1 MTVTIPDPTPVSPR
15 VLKDIDLLIDADN
28 FAAHVSSAAFV
39 PSASQQQWK
48 GMKPTATFT
57 DVGTATWVCN
67 LELAQDYED
76 TASLSSY
83 LLDHEGETVAATLV
97 PRSGSGVGFS
107 ANLTITPGQI
117 GGAVDAFGT
126 ATVSL
131 GSSKPAR
138 VVTAD
143 AP

>member
-1 MTVTIPDPTPVSPR
+1 MSVTIPEATPVSPK
-15 VLKDIDLLIDADN
+15 VLKDIDLVIDVDN

-39 PSASQQQWK
+39 PSAAQQQWK
-48 GMKPTATFT
+48 GMKPSATFT
-57 DVGTATWVCN
+57 DVGTATWVCT

-83 LLDHEGETVAATLV
+83 LLDNEGETVAATLV

-126 ATVSL
+126 ASVSL
-131 GSSKPAR
+131 GSSKPVR
-138 VVTAD
+138 VITTTA
-143 AP
+143 P